1 MNIAQFHTLTDQ
13 LFNQIELYL
22 DDYADEHDIDLD
34 YETNGN
40 VITVSFPNHSKII
53 INTQEPLF
61 QVWLATRK
69 QGYHFDFIND
79 KWICNRTDQ
88 SFSDIFAQAVQEQ
101 AEQ

>member
-1 MNIAQFHTLTDQ
+1 MNATQFHTLTDQ
-13 LFNQIELYL
+13 LFNQIESYL

-40 VITVSFPNHSKII
+40 VITISFPNNSKII

-69 QGYHFDFIND
+69 QGYHFDFINN
-79 KWICNRTDQ
+79 KWICNRSDQ
-88 SFSDIFAQAVQEQ
+88 TFEDIFTQAVEEQ
-101 AEQ
+101 AE